1 MVLRAPWIILD
12 EHTRV
17 FTQPHLCKS
26 RLWLRGLSM
35 DTWGQGI
42 LPRAEDRR
50 LSHKRP
56 APTDHER
63 FCRGRGEAVQRRRL
77 G

>member
-42 LPRAEDRR
+42 LPQAEDRR
-50 LSHKRP
+50 LSHKLTCLTSP
-56 APTDHER
+56 
-63 FCRGRGEAVQRRRL
+63 RGWASLKG
-77 G
+77 